1 MADRSIVVLTPAT
14 EFDLLTVEE
23 CKLLLGLDP
32 NDTSQ
37 DMQLQAMISVNSALL
52 AEACNRTFAQEKVR
66 ESWRE
71 VGNGRLFLSHWP
83 VKEEIDIESV
93 TAGDVLLVPGE
104 YELEP
109 ASGKLSVYTDS
120 GWPMPAIVIY
130 TGGYILPDEAPLPL
144 KQACAI
150 LVRDDR
156 IKNQQA
162 LVAGIRSISHEGAS
176 VSYYD
181 PNMALRRSQPRTTTS
196 QAWGAATELVK
207 QYMRIEV

>member
-1 MADRSIVVLTPAT
+1 MADRNIVVLTPAT
-14 EFDLLTVEE
+14 MIDVLTLEE

-37 DMQLQAMISVNSALL
+37 DLQLAMMISVNSALL

-71 VGNGRLFLSHWP
+71 VANGRLFLSHYP
-83 VKEEIDIESV
+83 VKDISDIESV
-93 TAGDVLLVPGE
+93 NAGDEPLAVGG

-109 ASGKLSVYTDS
+109 ASGKLSVYSDG
-120 GWPMPAIVIY
+120 GWSTPAVIVY
-130 TGGYILPDEAPLPL
+130 TGGYLLPEEAPLPL

-156 IKNQQA
+156 TKNQQA

-181 PNMALRRSQPRTTTS
+181 PNMALRRSQPRTTSS
-196 QAWGAATELVK
+196 QAWGAASELVK
-207 QYMRIEV
+207 QYIRIEV